1 MKPFAMPRLRAP
13 VRFAV
18 VSCALLLVA
27 CSSKPP
33 VPDWQMNAQAA
44 ATKATE
50 AYLSGN
56 ARVEQLEWDRAR
68 AEVAR
73 TGRADLLARSPPGWR
88 ASANSASLACSTRMS
103 VSSTSTAAW
112 AGETLDR
119 VMSAKELVVATNAG
133 WPPQSYL
140 DDNNEMVGFD
150 IDVAREIATRLG
162 VEVRFETPDWATL
175 TGGRWQGRY
184 DLGVGSVTPTKA
196 RAQVIDFAG
205 IYYYSPYVYVLHQD
219 STAAS
224 VADLNGKKIG
234 VETATTSEDFI
245 NRRLEIDAPG
255 LPPIDYKLEP
265 GEILT
270 YADSMLPF
278 DDLRLGDGVRVDA
291 VIAGEQTVLGA
302 IKNGYPLKVMA
313 GEYAFREPLVVI
325 GEKTDPEW
333 TAKVGEVLA
342 AMKSDG
348 TLASLTT
355 KWYGKDYSA
364 D

>member
-1 MKPFAMPRLRAP
+1 MKKIITTLA
-13 VRFAV
+13 
-18 VSCALLLVA
+18 ALAL
-27 CSSKPP
+27 
-33 VPDWQMNAQAA
+33 
-44 ATKATE
+44 
-50 AYLSGN
+50 
-56 ARVEQLEWDRAR
+56 
-68 AEVAR
+68 
-73 TGRADLLARSPPGWR
+73 
-88 ASANSASLACSTRMS
+88 
-103 VSSTSTAAW
+103 SSTAVW

-196 RAQVIDFAG
+196 RAEVIDFAG

-219 STAAS
+219 STAAT

-255 LPPIDYKLEP
+255 LPPIEYKLEP

-291 VIAGEQTVLGA
+291 VIAPEQTAMNA
-302 IKNGYPLKVMA
+302 IKNGYPVKILE

-333 TAKVGEVLA
+333 TAKVSEVLA